1 MYKRQVLDREGD
13 DQGIIN
19 FTNALNS
26 ETLTRA
32 EVVLEF
38 ANSPEFVQLMTIPS
52 ASFATNVI
60 IHPVEGQVFRI
71 FQAVFDR
78 APDVGGFTNFVNSIQ
93 AGVLTAQEVTAEF
106 VASPEFQATFGD
118 LNDTDFVELLF
129 TNVLPGN
136 MDQQGRA
143 DFIEALGN
151 GTLTRAQMVA
161 ELADSQELRNSTAEA
176 ADAFV
181 ETIFADS
188 GDTLDGGTGND
199 TLFGGRGED
208 TFVFDTQIDGND
220 TVLDFTV
227 GTDVIDLGD
236 NINFD
241 SFAEIIA
248 AGTQLGLDTVFDF
261 GGGNTLTLDNTV
273 LTELT
278 ADDFDFG
285 GDAMAA
291 ADIMVDVLI

>member
-1 MYKRQVLDREGD
+1 
-13 DQGIIN
+13 
-19 FTNALNS
+19 
-26 ETLTRA
+26 
-32 EVVLEF
+32 
-38 ANSPEFVQLMTIPS
+38 
-52 ASFATNVI
+52 
-60 IHPVEGQVFRI
+60 
-71 FQAVFDR
+71 
-78 APDVGGFTNFVNSIQ
+78 
-93 AGVLTAQEVTAEF
+93 
-106 VASPEFQATFGD
+106 
-118 LNDTDFVELLF
+118 
-129 TNVLPGN
+129 
-136 MDQQGRA
+136 
-143 DFIEALGN
+143 
-151 GTLTRAQMVA
+151 MVA
-161 ELADSQELRNSTAEA
+161 ELADSQELRNSTADA

-181 ETIFADS
+181 ATIFADN